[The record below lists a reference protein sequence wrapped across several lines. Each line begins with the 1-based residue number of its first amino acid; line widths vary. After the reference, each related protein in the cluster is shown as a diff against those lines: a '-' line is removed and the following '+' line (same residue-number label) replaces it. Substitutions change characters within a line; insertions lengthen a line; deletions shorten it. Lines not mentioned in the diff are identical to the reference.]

1 LLFFFRIQRAVLEEL
16 LRGSREST
24 ILMLGIQASGQAL
37 HELQHGHSDRA
48 ADTSELSLDDLYSW
62 KLDPAILDIPADL
75 VDPGLDH
82 V

>member
-1 LLFFFRIQRAVLEEL
+1 
-16 LRGSREST
+16 
-24 ILMLGIQASGQAL
+24 MLSIQASGQAL
-37 HELQHGHSDRA
+37 HELQHGNSDCLA
-48 ADTSELSLDDLYSW
+48 TTSELSLDVLYSW